1 MQNILNKAKL
11 KNPYPEDIFIEPS
24 KEEYIIVQKIFKDV
38 GLIQDEFFG
47 AYGRK
52 VWNNCINTIEQL
64 VIEKEREKVYE
75 IIYDAKKHI
84 DEDPHL
90 SNYILRDL
98 KVIKEAGLADLSWSM
113 HKEGCVKEDVEYLI
127 LQLEKYL
134 QYDAQVS
141 VSSV

>member
-1 MQNILNKAKL
+1 MQNIINKAKT
-11 KNPYPEDIFIEPS
+11 KNPYPEDVFTEPT
-24 KEEYIIVQKIFKDV
+24 KEEYILVQKLFNGA
-38 GLIQDEFFG
+38 GLVQDKFFG

-64 VIEKEREKVYE
+64 IKEKETDRVYE
-75 IIYDAKKHI
+75 IISDAKTHI

-98 KVIKEAGLADLSWSM
+98 KVIKDAELADLSWSM

-127 LQLEKYL
+127 SQLEKYL
-134 QYDAQVS
+134 QKDAHDTIAS
-141 VSSV
+141 V